1 MMRLSS
7 WSIRNPVPTVVMFLL
22 LTIAGVVGFNMLRIN
37 NTPDLDVPAI
47 IVTVTQPGA
56 APSEMETQITRLV
69 EDSVAGL
76 GGVKHIRSTV
86 NDGISVTTVEFQLG
100 TDTDR
105 ATNDVRNAVTGV
117 RADLPADA
125 EEPVVE
131 RIDASGGQLVTYVVR
146 AEGMSPE
153 QLSWFVDN
161 DVAKALLAVPG
172 VSRVE
177 RAGGVSREIAV
188 RLDPQRLASLGIT
201 AGDVSHQL
209 RLINANLP
217 GGRSDIGSAEQS
229 IRTLGSAVSVKGLA
243 TSLINLPDG
252 RTVRLSDLGA
262 VEDSW
267 AEPRTRARFDGQ
279 EVVGFGIIRTR
290 GASEVHVAKAV
301 RAEVAKLDEARP
313 DVTMEEVTSAD
324 EFVMESYVASIEA
337 LLLGALLAVAVVW
350 WFLRDAR
357 ATMISALAMPLSL
370 IPTFAVMAVFDQSF
384 NIVTLLAL
392 ALTVGILVDDAIVEI
407 ENIVRHMRAGKKAY
421 PAAVEAA
428 DEIGLAVVATTMTIV
443 AVFAPVG
450 FMPGIVGQ
458 FFRAF
463 AIAACVSVLF
473 SLLVA
478 RTITPLMGAYLLK
491 GGDEKHDEP
500 RWMPRYLK
508 VVSWAL
514 DHRIKVIIAGFIIVL
529 ISAGMAMLMK
539 FDFVPVSDTGRSVM
553 SVELPPGSTLAETD
567 AVVEGLSRILK
578 KRSEVESIYVALGTS
593 VSLVGPGGGG
603 STQGEVRR
611 ATMTVNLIP
620 RGKRHLTQQQFE
632 ADVGPTLLAV
642 PGVRVRFG
650 ADGSSGSKL
659 QIALVSDDAEAL
671 TRASRQL
678 EREMRGLH
686 GLNNVASTANLARP
700 EILITPK
707 PDKAA
712 SLGVATQT
720 IAQAVR
726 IATLGD
732 VDVNLPKYN
741 LANRQIPIRV
751 MLVEDARQNLE
762 TLRNL
767 QLPTSKGGSVPLSS
781 VADVTFGAGP
791 SQIDRLDRRR
801 NAVIEAELSG
811 VALGEANDAV
821 YALPAMKNLP
831 PGVFEVPTGDVE
843 NLGELLSG
851 FIFAFITGIL
861 LMYFVL
867 VLLFRN
873 FGYPV
878 TILTALPL
886 SFGGA
891 FGLLL
896 LVGKPFSVPVLI
908 GILMLMGI
916 AAKNSILLVEYAI
929 VSMGERGMTRREA
942 LLDAAH
948 KRARPIVMTTLAMG
962 AGMLPIAAGIGAD
975 TEFRAPMAI
984 AVIGGLI
991 TSTLLSLVFVPV
1003 VFTVVDDIQ
1012 AWLASRAGKLTFG
1025 SPDPRGDMDDERLP
1039 NHPGE

>member
-1 MMRLSS
+1 MRRLSS
-7 WSIRNPVPTVVMFLL
+7 WSIRNPVPTVVLFLL
-22 LTIAGVVGFNMLRIN
+22 LIVAGIAGYLTLRIN

-47 IVTVTQPGA
+47 LVTVAQPGA
-56 APSEMETQITRLV
+56 APSEMETQVTRLI

-86 NDGISVTTVEFQLG
+86 NDGLSVTTVEFQLG

-117 RADLPADA
+117 RPDLPADV

-146 AEGMSPE
+146 AAGMSPE
-153 QLSWFVDN
+153 EISWFVDN

-177 RAGGVSREIAV
+177 RAGGVTREIRV
-188 RLDPQRLASLGIT
+188 RLDPDRLAALGIT
-201 AGDVSHQL
+201 AGEVSRQL

-217 GGRSDIGSAEQS
+217 GGRSDIGSSEQS
-229 IRTLGSAVSVKGLA
+229 IRTLGSAVSVRDLA
-243 TSLINLPDG
+243 ASLINLPDG
-252 RTVRLSDLGA
+252 RTVRLADLGK

-290 GASEVHVAKAV
+290 GASEVHTAEAV
-301 RAEVAKLDEARP
+301 REAVARLDASRD
-313 DVTMEEVTSAD
+313 DVSMQEVTSAD
-324 EFVMESYVASIEA
+324 EFVQESYLASLEA
-337 LLLGALLAVAVVW
+337 LLLGALLAVIVVW

-357 ATMISALAMPLSL
+357 ATFISALAMPLSL
-370 IPTFAVMAVFDQSF
+370 IPTFAVMALFDQSF

-407 ENIVRHMRAGKKAY
+407 ENIVRHMRAGKPAY
-421 PAAVEAA
+421 PAAIEAA

-463 AIAACVSVLF
+463 AISACVSVLF

-478 RTITPLMGAYLLK
+478 RTITPLMGAYLLR
-491 GGDEKHDEP
+491 GGDVRHDEP
-500 RWMPRYLK
+500 RWMPRYLEM
-508 VVSWAL
+508 VSWAL
-514 DHRIKVIIAGFIIVL
+514 DHRIKVVLSGFVL
-529 ISAGMAMLMK
+529 VSLSVGMAALMK
-539 FDFVPVSDTGRSVM
+539 FDFVPSSDTGRSVM
-553 SVELPPGSTLAETD
+553 SVELPPGATLAETD
-567 AVVEGLSRILK
+567 AAVARLSEILRQ
-578 KRSEVESIYVALGTS
+578 RSEVESIYAALGTS
-593 VSLVGPGGGG
+593 ITLVGPGGGG
-603 STQGEVRR
+603 TTQGEVRR
-611 ATMTVNLIP
+611 AILTVNLVP
-620 RGKRHLTQQQFE
+620 RGDRDLTQQEFE
-632 ADVGPTLLAV
+632 ADIGPSLLVV

-659 QIALVSDDAEAL
+659 QIALVSDDPEAL
-671 TRASRQL
+671 THASRQL
-678 EREMRGLH
+678 EREMRSLPGF
-686 GLNNVASTANLARP
+686 NNVASTANLARP

-741 LANRQIPIRV
+741 LSNRQIPIRL
-751 MLVEDARQNLE
+751 MLVEEARRDLD

-767 QLPTSKGGSVPLSS
+767 RLPTGQGGSVPLSS
-781 VADVTFGAGP
+781 VAEVSFGAGP

-801 NAVIEAELSG
+801 NALIEAELAG
-811 VALGEANDAV
+811 IPLGEANEMV
-821 YALPAMKNLP
+821 RGLPAMRNLP
-831 PGVFEVPTGDVE
+831 PTVFEVPTGDVE
-843 NLGELLSG
+843 NLGELLTG
-851 FIFAFITGIL
+851 FIFAFVTGIL

-873 FGYPV
+873 FGYPI

-896 LVGKPFSVPVLI
+896 ILGKPFSVPVLI

-929 VSMGERGMTRREA
+929 VSREERGATRREA

-948 KRARPIVMTTLAMG
+948 KRARPIIMTTLAMG

-991 TSTLLSLVFVPV
+991 TSTLLSLIYVPV
-1003 VFTVVDDIQ
+1003 VFTLVDDAH
-1012 AWLASRAGKLTFG
+1012 AWLARHLSRATLG
-1025 SPDPRGDMDDERLP
+1025 SADPKAEIEDARLP
-1039 NHPGE
+1039 PHPGE

>member
-1 MMRLSS
+1 MRNLSS
-7 WSIRNPVPTVVMFLL
+7 WSIRNPVPTIVMFLL
-22 LTIAGVVGFNMLRIN
+22 LVIAGIAGYSSLRIN

-47 IVTVTQPGA
+47 IVTVMQPGA

-76 GGVKHIRSTV
+76 GGVKHIRSVV

-125 EEPVVE
+125 EEPIVE
-131 RIDASGGQLVTYVVR
+131 RIDATGGQLVTYVVR
-146 AEGMSPE
+146 GAGLSPE
-153 QLSWFVDN
+153 ELSWFVDN

-172 VSRVE
+172 VSRVQRE
-177 RAGGVSREIAV
+177 GGVTREIAV
-188 RLDPQRLASLGIT
+188 RLDPQRLAALGIT
-201 AGDVSHQL
+201 AGEVSQQL

-229 IRTLGSAVSVKGLA
+229 IRTLGSALTVQGLA
-243 TSLINLPDG
+243 DSLVNLPDG
-252 RTVRLSDLGA
+252 RTVRLSDLGR

-267 AEPRTRARFDGQ
+267 AEPRTRARFDGE
-279 EVVGFGIIRTR
+279 EVVGFGIVRTR
-290 GASEVHVAKAV
+290 GASEVHVAEATRAAV
-301 RAEVAKLDEARP
+301 RELDEARP
-313 DVTMEEVTSAD
+313 DVTIEEVTSAD
-324 EFVMESYVASIEA
+324 EFVQQSYLASLEA
-337 LLLGALLAVAVVW
+337 LLLGAALAVLVVW
-350 WFLRDAR
+350 WFLRDGR
-357 ATMISALAMPLSL
+357 ATFISALAMPLSL
-370 IPTFAVMAVFDQSF
+370 IPTFAVMAIFDQSF

-407 ENIVRHMRAGKKAY
+407 ENIVRHMRAGKPAY
-421 PAAVEAA
+421 PAAIEAA

-491 GGDEKHDEP
+491 GGDIKHDEP
-500 RWMPRYLK
+500 RWMPRYLAI
-508 VVSWAL
+508 VAWAL
-514 DHRIKVIIAGFIIVL
+514 DHRIKVILSGFGVVVISVL
-529 ISAGMAMLMK
+529 MATFMK

-553 SVELPPGSTLAETD
+553 SVELPPGANLSDTD
-567 AVVEGLSRILK
+567 AVVSSLSDILR
-578 KRSEVESIYVALGTS
+578 KRPEVESIYVALGTS
-593 VSLVGPGGGG
+593 IQLMGPGGGG

-611 ATMTVNLIP
+611 ATMTVNLVP
-620 RGKRHLTQQQFE
+620 RGDRDLTQQEFE

-678 EREMRGLH
+678 EREMRGLN

-707 PDKAA
+707 ADKAA

-726 IATLGD
+726 VATLGD

-741 LANRQIPIRV
+741 LPNRQIPIRL
-751 MLVEDARQNLE
+751 MLVEEARRDLD
-762 TLRNL
+762 TIRNL
-767 QLPTSKGGSVPLSS
+767 RVQTNNGGSVPLSS
-781 VADVTFGAGP
+781 VADVAFGAGP

-801 NAVIEAELSG
+801 NAVIEAELAG
-811 VALGEANDAV
+811 LPLGEANDLV
-821 YALPAMKNLP
+821 YSLPAMKNLP

-843 NLGELLSG
+843 NLGELLNG
-851 FIFAFITGIL
+851 FIFAFVTGIL

-867 VLLFRN
+867 ALLFRN
-873 FGYPV
+873 FGYPI

-896 LVGKPFSVPVLI
+896 LVDKPFSVPVLI

-929 VSMGERGMTRREA
+929 VSRAERGATRREA

-948 KRARPIVMTTLAMG
+948 KRARPIIMTTLAMG

-975 TEFRAPMAI
+975 TEFRSPMAI

-991 TSTLLSLVFVPV
+991 TSTVLSLVYVPV
-1003 VFTVVDDIQ
+1003 VFTIVDDIQ
-1012 AWLASRAGKLTFG
+1012 AWLGKRAGKIAFG
-1025 SPDPRGDMDDERLP
+1025 SPDPKNETETP
-1039 NHPGE
+1039 PAPHPGE

>member
-1 MMRLSS
+1 V
-7 WSIRNPVPTVVMFLL
+7 I
-22 LTIAGVVGFNMLRIN
+22 
-37 NTPDLDVPAI
+37 
-47 IVTVTQPGA
+47 
-56 APSEMETQITRLV
+56 
-69 EDSVAGL
+69 
-76 GGVKHIRSTV
+76 
-86 NDGISVTTVEFQLG
+86 NDGISVTTIEFHLG

-105 ATNDVRNAVTGV
+105 ATNDVRNAVTGI
-117 RADLPADA
+117 RPNLPADV
-125 EEPVVE
+125 EEPTVE
-131 RIDASGGQLVTYVVR
+131 RIDASGNQLVTFVVR
-146 AEGMSPE
+146 AEGLSPE
-153 QLSWFVDN
+153 QISWFVDN
-161 DVAKALLAVPG
+161 DVAKALLAIPG
-172 VSRVE
+172 VSRVDRE
-177 RAGGVSREIAV
+177 GGVSREIAV
-188 RLDPQRLASLGIT
+188 RLDPARLASLGIT

-209 RLINANLP
+209 RLFNANLP
-217 GGRSDIGSAEQS
+217 GGRSDIGAAEQS
-229 IRTLGSAVSVKGLA
+229 IRTLGSAGSVKGLA
-243 TSLINLPDG
+243 DSLINLPDG
-252 RTVRLSDLGA
+252 RTVRLSDLGR
-262 VEDSW
+262 VEDAW
-267 AEPRTRARFDGQ
+267 AEPRTRARFNGQ
-279 EVVGFGIIRTR
+279 EVVGFGIVRTR
-290 GASEVHVAKAV
+290 GASEVHVAEKV
-301 RAEVAKLDEARP
+301 RAEVAKLDAARD
-313 DVTMEEVTSAD
+313 DVTIEEVTSAD
-324 EFVMESYVASIEA
+324 KFVQESYVASLEA
-337 LLLGALLAVAVVW
+337 LLLGAVLAVLVVW

-357 ATMISALAMPLSL
+357 ATAISALAMPLSL
-370 IPTFAVMAVFDQSF
+370 IPTFAVMALCNQSF

-421 PAAVEAA
+421 PAAIEAA

-463 AIAACVSVLF
+463 AISACVSVLF

-491 GGDEKHDEP
+491 GGEHKDDEP
-500 RWMPRYLK
+500 SWMPRYLNMVK
-508 VVSWAL
+508 WAL
-514 DHRIKVIIAGFIIVL
+514 DHRIKVIVAGLGIVVL
-529 ISAGMAMLMK
+529 SVIMAAAMK
-539 FDFVPVSDTGRSVM
+539 FDFVPASDTGRSVM
-553 SVELPPGSTLAETD
+553 SIELPPGATLAETD
-567 AVVEGLSRILK
+567 AAAARITEILR
-578 KRSEVESIYVALGTS
+578 KRPEVDSVYVALGTS
-593 VSLVGPGGGG
+593 ITLVGPGGGG

-611 ATMTVNLIP
+611 ATMTVNLVP
-620 RGKRHLTQQQFE
+620 RGKRHLSQQQFE
-632 ADVGPTLLAV
+632 REVGPSLLTI

-678 EREMRGLH
+678 EREMRGIPALS
-686 GLNNVASTANLARP
+686 NVASTANLARP
-700 EILITPK
+700 EILITPR

-712 SLGVATQT
+712 SLGVATET

-732 VDVNLPKYN
+732 VDFNLPKYN
-741 LANRQIPIRV
+741 LPNRQIPIRV
-751 MLVEDARQNLE
+751 MLIEDARQNLD

-767 QLPTSKGGSVPLSS
+767 QVPTMHGGSVPLVS
-781 VADVTFGAGP
+781 VASVSFGAGP

-801 NAVIEAELSG
+801 NALIEAELSG
-811 VALGEANDAV
+811 LPLGEANDMV
-821 YALPAMKNLP
+821 YALPAMRNLP
-831 PGVFEVPTGDVE
+831 KGVFEVPTGDVE
-843 NLGELLSG
+843 NLGELLTG
-851 FIFAFITGIL
+851 FIFAFAAGVL

-867 VLLFRN
+867 VLLFKN
-873 FGYPV
+873 FGYPI

-896 LVGKPFSVPVLI
+896 LLGKPFSVPVLI

-929 VSMGERGMTRREA
+929 VSRSERGATRTEA

-948 KRARPIVMTTLAMG
+948 KRARPIIMTTLAMG

-984 AVIGGLI
+984 AVIGGLM
-991 TSTLLSLVFVPV
+991 TSTLLSLIFVPV

-1012 AWLASRAGKLTFG
+1012 AWLARHTSKLAFG
-1025 SPDPRGDMDDERLP
+1025 SPDPRADMDEDGDQGRV
-1039 NHPGE
+1039 PGE